1 MRSEDDVYRR
11 KSIEDIYKLK
21 SRDEY
26 ALEMYRQVRIRWE
39 EMNVEK
45 ANTDTLIKA
54 RDMIQ
59 KELDK
64 RLKDN

>member
-1 MRSEDDVYRR
+1 MRSEDEIYRL
-11 KSIEDIYKLK
+11 KSIED
-21 SRDEY
+21 Y
-26 ALEMYRQVRIRWE
+26 AQEMYHKARICWE

-45 ANTDTLIKA
+45 ATTAQLIKA

-64 RLKDN
+64 RLQEDN